1 MAGLGSRFKNVG
13 YKNIKPLIK
22 VNGKTFIEWSVETL
36 GIYGQYIFVILEEH
50 RELLE
55 AHLKSIKNDCI
66 ICSVPKL
73 TNGAAETCLIAKDYI
88 NNDSPLIITNSDQI
102 LEWDSTKYLEFI
114 KNTNPDGNVVT
125 IDSNCNKSSYIKL
138 DDNGN
143 GIELAEKKVISNNAL
158 IGIHYWKKGRYFIES
173 TEELINKDIRMNNE
187 YYVSLTYNMLIN
199 KGLNITSYKLDENEK
214 YLSIGTPEQLYE
226 YIDYKNL
233 NITKYDLNDMYRG
246 WFVGNFEPSVYKT
259 KDFEVG
265 YLLHKKGERWDIH
278 YHEHMK
284 EINLLV
290 KGKMILNNK
299 AIKENDI
306 FVIDK
311 NVIAAPIFLE
321 DCYIL
326 CIKVPSVI
334 GDKVI
339 I

>member
-36 GIYGQYIFVILEEH
+36 GIDGQYIFVILEEH

-143 GIELAEKKVISNNAL
+143 GIELAEKKVISNNSL
-158 IGIHYWKKGRYFIES
+158 IGVHYWKKGRYFIES

-199 KGLNITSYKLDENEK
+199 KGLCITSYKLDENEK

-259 KDFEVG
+259 KEFEVG

-326 CIKVPSVI
+326 CIKVPSVV

>member
-36 GIYGQYIFVILEEH
+36 GIDGQYIFVILEEH

-102 LEWDSTKYLEFI
+102 LEWDYTKYLEFI

-143 GIELAEKKVISNNAL
+143 GVELAEKKVISNNAL

-199 KGLNITSYKLDENEK
+199 KGLRITSYKLDKDEK

-259 KDFEVG
+259 KEFEVG

-326 CIKVPSVI
+326 CIKVPSVV